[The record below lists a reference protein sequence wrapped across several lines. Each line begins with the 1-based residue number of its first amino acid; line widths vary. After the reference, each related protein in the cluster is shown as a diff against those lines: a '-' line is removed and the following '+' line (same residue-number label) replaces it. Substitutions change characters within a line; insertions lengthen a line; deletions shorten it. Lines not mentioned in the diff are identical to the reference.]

1 METLTDR
8 YSRPLPD
15 WVHDIKED
23 VKDKV
28 KGSIASK
35 VCREGN
41 IPALQ
46 QLLVTFWPFVDQ
58 FPKIV
63 RRGCV
68 KFIKHE
74 LLTHP
79 GNADDL
85 LSLLVL
91 ADKTLTLIERDEAEH
106 RALWIK
112 AAGAVGLTQQDL
124 ERPPIPLVKKLVAK
138 MEAWTD
144 PAAMFL
150 RFAAVEVIAEV
161 ASGHFLESHEFR
173 KAVGTKGLE
182 WFLAH
187 TKHEDESHE
196 SLTYRLAITFR
207 ERGVTQEEAGALIQP
222 LADLFVE
229 AAESAVATVA
239 SRSQRYARSNVKRGQ
254 ADLARASSDN
264 PR

>member
-1 METLTDR
+1 MSLIHLRKRQREVSGRTLTDR

-15 WVHDIKED
+15 WVYDIKDE
-23 VKDKV
+23 VRHKV
-28 KGSIASK
+28 KRSTASQL
-35 VCREGN
+35 CREGN
-41 IPALQ
+41 IPVLR
-46 QLLVTFWPFVDQ
+46 QLFIIFWPFVDE

-68 KFIKHE
+68 KFVKHE
-74 LLTHP
+74 LITDP

-112 AAGAVGLTQQDL
+112 AAGAVGLIHQDL
-124 ERPPIPLVKKLVAK
+124 ERPPIPLVGELITE
-138 MEAWTD
+138 METWTD

-150 RFAAVEVIAEV
+150 RFAAVEIIAEV
-161 ASGHFLESHEFR
+161 ASGYFLESQQFR
-173 KAVGTKGLE
+173 KAVGMKGSE

-196 SLTYRLAITFR
+196 SLAYRLAIAFR
-207 ERGVTQEEAGALIQP
+207 ESGITREEASALIQP
-222 LADLFVE
+222 LIDLFVE

-239 SRSQRYARSNVKRGQ
+239 
-254 ADLARASSDN
+254 
-264 PR
+264 